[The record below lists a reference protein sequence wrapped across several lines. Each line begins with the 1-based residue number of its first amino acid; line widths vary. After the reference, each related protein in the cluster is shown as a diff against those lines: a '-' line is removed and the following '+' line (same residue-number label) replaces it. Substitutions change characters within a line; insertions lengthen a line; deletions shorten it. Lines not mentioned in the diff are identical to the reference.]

1 MKVGIVAPIAQL
13 VEHFISNEEV
23 FGSIPNGSSFCLNVE
38 SVSTSTE
45 YTLPAKGNVKSQFM
59 PVVWAI
65 LMG

>member
-1 MKVGIVAPIAQL
+1 
-13 VEHFISNEEV
+13 
-23 FGSIPNGSSFCLNVE
+23 
-38 SVSTSTE
+38 VSTSTE